1 MAVRLP
7 VTTIVGHVSRAIS
20 FFELSSVY
28 FGLGRTSPWEGE
40 TEPDFSVCSIFTL
53 PSA

>member
-20 FFELSSVY
+20 FYELQNVL
-28 FGLGRTSPWEGE
+28 FCLG
-40 TEPDFSVCSIFTL
+40 
-53 PSA
+53 